1 MRDENTIVRERQ
13 QLIRREMDR
22 RGISIK
28 AVQYDGG
35 WDTPS
40 TVTSYFPAP
49 EGAKE
54 PQTMSVAALY
64 RLICRKALPID
75 LLSLLL
81 PDGFVIVQAPEAI
94 NHDEIAEAMHD
105 FLQAK
110 ERAHHPESEAGRE
123 IGPTERAMLDDKV
136 VMLPLQAKVA

>member
-1 MRDENTIVRERQ
+1 MRDETTIVRERQ

-35 WDTPS
+35 WETAS
-40 TVTSYFPAP
+40 TVASYFPNP
-49 EGAKE
+49 EGGKE
-54 PQTMSVAALY
+54 PQTMSVAALH
-64 RLICRKALPID
+64 RLIRRKALPLD
-75 LLSLLL
+75 LLSTLL

-123 IGPTERAMLDDKV
+123 IGPNEDNVLRVKFGN
-136 VMLPLQAKVA
+136 VAGKAA